1 MFNRLIKTPR
11 SAFVAAIVLS
21 LGLHIVLLAVYAPID
36 VKLPKKKDDLVVIK
50 LEEPKPK
57 PEEAIPLQSAK
68 TPTAKGPATQAAP
81 SAPTA
86 EECAFAS
93 KYTSKNSKGYRHS
106 WGKQVRSMMGTAVEG
121 ADQGQVRFRI
131 EIAPNGSIIQVDTL
145 WKTSDKAE
153 QLARKAIGSM
163 PSLPPTPTGKPLIFE
178 KTISFS
184 PFANDDSPIYSNDCL
199 PDPPAFNN
207 PFAWDG
213 KSQQEIKQ
221 NKPAEQLSPV
231 ALAECLKQ
239 LPQDSMEAL
248 AAHDQRQLDQWRSS
262 KSKQGK
268 Q

>member
-1 MFNRLIKTPR
+1 LFNRLIQTPQ
-11 SAFVAAIVLS
+11 SALKAAIVLS
-21 LGLHIVLLAVYAPID
+21 LGLHIVLLAAYAPID
-36 VKLPKKKDDLVVIK
+36 VKLPKKKDDFVVIK

-57 PEEAIPLQSAK
+57 QEEIIPLQSAK

-86 EECAFAS
+86 EEWAFAS
-93 KYTSKNSKGYRHS
+93 KYTLKNSKGYRHS

-153 QLARKAIGSM
+153 ELARKAIRSM
-163 PSLPPTPTGKPLIFE
+163 PPLPPTPTGKPLIFE

-221 NKPAEQLSPV
+221 NKPAEQLSPA